1 MSVRTDYSQNLM
13 PFLAQLEPDEAGPD
27 PALVAARYSIPLEKV
42 TVLSRNENPYG
53 PSPRVR
59 EALKGV
65 QLQSYPDSR
74 IFVQALS
81 DYTGHPPEE
90 IVVGAGMDEVISIM
104 ARLFLGRDDRAL
116 IPIPTYTYYAL
127 VVRLCGGEPV
137 YRHRLAGFYVDPD
150 VSLERTKMIFLCSPN
165 NPTGNALSE
174 KTVRAIVEGTEGVV
188 FLDEAYAEFAEG
200 SLLEL
205 VNDYDNLVVGRTL
218 SKAFGLAGLR
228 LGYAVAPPWIAEQYR
243 RMAPLFSISSLSLA
257 AGVAALRD
265 LGYMRQTASKIISE
279 RERMRTKLGDVDSS
293 QGNFLY
299 LRTEE
304 ESGLV
309 ANRLLSQ
316 GIVVRDCS
324 VFPGAGE
331 HHLRVSVGRPE
342 QNDLFLEAFREG

>member
-1 MSVRTDYSQNLM
+1 
-13 PFLAQLEPDEAGPD
+13 
-27 PALVAARYSIPLEKV
+27 VAARYSIPLEKI

-65 QLQSYPDSR
+65 QLHSYPDSR

-137 YRHRLAGFYVDPD
+137 YRHRLAGFDVDPD
-150 VSLERTKMIFLCSPN
+150 VSLEKTKMIFLCSPN

-174 KTVRAIVEGTEGVV
+174 KTVRAIVERTEGVV

-228 LGYAVAPPWIAEQYR
+228 LGYAVAPQWIAEQYR

-265 LGYMRQTASKIISE
+265 LGYMRQTALKIISE
-279 RERMRTKLGDVDSS
+279 RERMRTKLGDVDCS

-304 ESGLV
+304 ESSLV
-309 ANRLLSQ
+309 ANRLLRQ
-316 GIVVRDCS
+316 GIIVRDCS
-324 VFPGAGE
+324 VFPGAGV

-342 QNDLFLEAFREG
+342 QNDLFLEAFRKG